1 MEALKNPSLNF
12 ALFLN
17 LKINLENNK
26 EASGDYLAV
35 AKYITNMEKL
45 WITPLIKLENSE
57 ILKDLKQIYQ
67 NVNKVKAI
75 NKFHDFVINET
86 KIKLTKII
94 KDYPE
99 NLKEGI
105 PTTMTIFGGFTN
117 AVSIH
122 LALVKIVL
130 EKIEDINRRGDTQ
143 KAIESLKHCS
153 SQFAKLQANTLKLIE
168 NINGVISNQEEAYNF
183 DSNNFFLDDELK
195 LLPTEEFLNQVIKK
209 ANDPLTEI
217 ESYNYKEDY
226 HTPYV
231 EKKNFMDTYT
241 KPRGCPIY
249 ASKKANSNL
258 LDDFLDKITAI
269 MTQIITKDDSL
280 E

>member
-1 MEALKNPSLNF
+1 MDALQKPTLNF
-12 ALFLN
+12 ALYLN
-17 LKINLENNK
+17 LKISPENSK
-26 EASGDYLAV
+26 EALGDYQTV
-35 AKYITNMEKL
+35 AKYISNMEKL
-45 WITPLIKLENSE
+45 WIAPLVN
-57 ILKDLKQIYQ
+57 LKDSETLKVLSNIYHRISKTQ
-67 NVNKVKAI
+67 AI
-75 NKFHDFVINET
+75 NELHDFIIHET
-86 KIKLTKII
+86 KIKLTEVI
-94 KDYPE
+94 KNYPE

-105 PTTMTIFGGFTN
+105 PATMTIFGGFTN

-130 EKIEDINRRGDTQ
+130 EKIEELNRPEDTQ
-143 KAIESLKHCS
+143 KAIEALKHCS

-183 DSNNFFLDDELK
+183 DSNNFFLDVELR
-195 LLPTEEFLNQVIKK
+195 LLPTEEFLNQVIEK

-226 HTPYV
+226 FTPFV
-231 EKKNFMDTYT
+231 ERKNFMETYT
-241 KPRGCPIY
+241 KPKGCPIH

-258 LDDFLDKITAI
+258 LDEFLDKITAI
-269 MTQIITKDDSL
+269 MTQIITKDESF